1 MPAAVARD
9 LDVRVVVVRLD
20 VEPGPKAELRV
31 RRGAEI
37 DHLGQRAVHA
47 VALVGPPER
56 TTRVRV
62 GGNEAVARRAVELD
76 LHASPRKLDV
86 ADRVLVHR
94 GPECA
99 AGRHGVAEHDV
110 RGLTR
115 RCGLGI
121 AVLLVR
127 SRAEERVGCNE
138 VRVELLDAGLTA
150 LLEDRIDVRR
160 RIDSLDHQRA
170 DEVLAAGLL
179 TEELEE
185 HVRQAV
191 VGRGRLEVGPIV
203 ELRIG

>member
-1 MPAAVARD
+1 M
-9 LDVRVVVVRLD
+9 
-20 VEPGPKAELRV
+20 
-31 RRGAEI
+31 
-37 DHLGQRAVHA
+37 
-47 VALVGPPER
+47 
-56 TTRVRV
+56 
-62 GGNEAVARRAVELD
+62 
-76 LHASPRKLDV
+76 
-86 ADRVLVHR
+86 HR
-94 GPECA
+94 GPEDA
-99 AGRHGVAEHDV
+99 ADRNGVAEHDV
-110 RGLTR
+110 RGLTSGCALR
-115 RCGLGI
+115 I

-127 SRAEERVGCNE
+127 GRADERVGRDE